1 MGPSQGRTSVTRWS
15 LFGHSRPLIS
25 SDKPPNLS
33 IDSNHRQH
41 TTQAVIVC
49 PLQECVLEEWRA
61 WEAAYPMC
69 LPATPRILDPANL
82 FCNTQCTSVRLYHRS
97 WFAGRKTYARH
108 VSRWVT
114 PASLRDKDRECHT
127 DLGAPSALHRFQAH
141 RLRRLPPVWFA
152 YQDFG
157 WPVLLLPLSCIG

>member
-1 MGPSQGRTSVTRWS
+1 MCFTSPIKERWASAGETRRYPGGS
-15 LFGHSRPLIS
+15 DEGVALPRGGLSYVLACNSADSESREPVL
-25 SDKPPNLS
+25 
-33 IDSNHRQH
+33 QH
-41 TTQAVIVC
+41 AM
-49 PLQECVLEEWRA
+49 
-61 WEAAYPMC
+61 YY
-69 LPATPRILDPANL
+69 
-82 FCNTQCTSVRLYHRS
+82 RLYHRS